1 MSSAR
6 VVKPIKYPI
15 ENAFIQKLTKQN
27 TTESSAD
34 SFLSRP
40 SRGLTKLKNLIHVIQ
55 VISSSQSSVC
65 SDDFPC
71 LAEEISSF
79 KDETS
84 SIEAGRVNNN
94 NYIQMEGSPAFPL
107 QPTNNNGKGLFLDF
121 NFPKNHGIIYDPEKA
136 QESVSFESE
145 TGRQTTNINNFQD
158 ITPRR

>member
-40 SRGLTKLKNLIHVIQ
+40 SRGLTFFLGKIIKIIQ

-71 LAEEISSF
+71 LAEEIPSF

-107 QPTNNNGKGLFLDF
+107 QPTNNNGKGLFIDF
-121 NFPKNHGIIYDPEKA
+121 NLKN
-136 QESVSFESE
+136 
-145 TGRQTTNINNFQD
+145 T
-158 ITPRR
+158 